1 MKINKLFE
9 QEKPVFSLEIF
20 PPKKTSAIEGIY
32 KTLDELAMVK
42 PDFISVTYGAGG
54 GKAGQQTCDLA
65 SYIKKNLGVEPL
77 AHMTCVNSSEEEV
90 RANLERLKEH
100 NIENVLA
107 LRGDRVEGGIEN
119 PKFAHANELAEL
131 IRANSTM
138 NIAGAC
144 YPDGHS
150 ECESIDADIENLKYK
165 IDAGVTHLITQLFF
179 DNEQFYV
186 FMDKLRKS
194 GIDTPVEAGIM
205 PIVTTRQLERTVAL
219 SGASLPADFTRMV
232 SRYSQNPEALHH
244 AGIAYAIEQIHELLE
259 HGVQGVHVYTMNN
272 ARVAK
277 EIYEGVKTEMGR

>member
-65 SYIKKNLGVEPL
+65 SYIKNNLGVEPL

-144 YPDGHS
+144 YPEGHS

>member
-65 SYIKKNLGVEPL
+65 SYIKNNLGVEPL

-144 YPDGHS
+144 YPEGHS

-186 FMDKLRKS
+186 FMDKLRQS

>member
-1 MKINKLFE
+1 MKIHTLFE
-9 QEKPVFSLEIF
+9 QGRPVFSLEIF

-32 KTLDELAMVK
+32 KTLDNLVMVK

-54 GKAGQQTCDLA
+54 GQAGQQTCDLA
-65 SYIKKNLGVEPL
+65 SYIKNNLGVEPL
-77 AHMTCVNSSEEEV
+77 AHMTCINSSEEEV
-90 RANLERLKEH
+90 RANLEKLKEK

-107 LRGDRVEGGIEN
+107 LRGDRVEGGIKD
-119 PKFAHANELAEL
+119 PRFTHANELAEL

-144 YPDGHS
+144 YPEGHS
-150 ECESIDADIENLKYK
+150 ECESLDADIENLKYK

-179 DNEQFYV
+179 DNDKFYL
-186 FMDKLRKS
+186 FMEKLRKA
-194 GIDTPVEAGIM
+194 GIEVPVEAGIM

-244 AGIAYAIEQIHELLE
+244 AGIAYAIEQIHELVE
-259 HGVQGVHVYTMNN
+259 HGVQGIHVYTMNN
-272 ARVAK
+272 ARVAA

>member
-65 SYIKKNLGVEPL
+65 SYIKNNLGVEPL

-119 PKFAHANELAEL
+119 PKFSHANELAEL

-144 YPDGHS
+144 YPEGHS

>member
-9 QEKPVFSLEIF
+9 QGKPVFSLEIF

-32 KTLDELAMVK
+32 KTLDELVMVK

-65 SYIKKNLGVEPL
+65 SYIKNNLGVEPL

-90 RANLERLKEH
+90 RTNLERLKEH

-119 PKFAHANELAEL
+119 PNFTHANELAEL

-144 YPDGHS
+144 YPEGHS

-186 FMDKLRKS
+186 FMDKLRKA
-194 GIDTPVEAGIM
+194 GIHTPVEAGIM

>member
-20 PPKKTSAIEGIY
+20 PPKRTSAIEGIY

-65 SYIKKNLGVEPL
+65 SYIKNNLGVEPL
-77 AHMTCVNSSEEEV
+77 AHMTCVNSSEEEI

-144 YPDGHS
+144 YPEGHS
-150 ECESIDADIENLKYK
+150 ECESMDADIENLKYK

-244 AGIAYAIEQIHELLE
+244 AGIAYAIEQIHELVE
-259 HGVQGVHVYTMNN
+259 HGVQGIHLYTMNN

-277 EIYEGVKTEMGR
+277 EIYEGIKTEMGR